1 MIRCC
6 CKSRSSMNPGVFVA
20 VLAGALIPIFSGLNA
35 RSEDPKPATPAAA
48 DAAQKDI
55 YSFTPNL
62 INGAPHRLENYRG
75 EVILV
80 VNVASKC
87 GLTPQYEALQA
98 LYESRADKG
107 FVILA
112 FPANNFLNQEP
123 GTNEQIAAFCTAE
136 YGVTFPVFEK
146 ISVKG
151 EDIDPLYAMLTSQ
164 PEPIGGEI
172 RWNFDKFLINREGKI
187 VARFS
192 PKTTPD
198 DAEFTKTIDA
208 LIAEPQS

>member
-1 MIRCC
+1 MTRCC
-6 CKSRSSMNPGVFVA
+6 CKSRSSMSPTLLTA
-20 VLAGALIPIFSGLNA
+20 VMVGALVPIFSTINA
-35 RSEDPKPATPAAA
+35 RPEDPKPATPAAA

-62 INGAPHRLENYRG
+62 ITGAPHRLENYRG

-112 FPANNFLNQEP
+112 FPANNFMNQEP
-123 GTNEQIAAFCTAE
+123 GSNAEIAAFCTAE

-151 EDIDPLYAMLTSQ
+151 DDIDPLYAMLTSQ

-187 VARFS
+187 VARFGPRTS
-192 PKTTPD
+192 PNDP
-198 DAEFTKTIDA
+198 EFTKTIDA